1 MQSVLIFMV
10 ICAAVFWI
18 VKSCNYI
25 AEYENYEVFFF
36 ETGILFL
43 FAGMIMDCLQILLGT
58 SIHLR
63 YIQPL
68 CSLGYLGC
76 VYLILAGRLLDDP
89 LENKPEIIFV
99 TAYPQYSLNAWQLDA
114 SGYILKPYDEEQICH
129 ALERAICVHKNQ
141 KLIGHKNI
149 QIFCFPGFDVFV
161 NHSPINFKHEK
172 SKELLA
178 LLTYYRGGWVN
189 IDKMTF
195 ELFEE
200 MEEKTA
206 KNYIRTI
213 LFRLK
218 QILQQEKIDY
228 ILESG
233 YGKARVIPD
242 TFYCDFYEYLNG
254 KTELYHGEFMGE
266 YTWAQNMGAH
276 MWHKN

>member
-1 MQSVLIFMV
+1 MKIAIIDDEKKAGNMLQIILKESYLADQIEDIVLFSN
-10 ICAAVFWI
+10 A
-18 VKSCNYI
+18 
-25 AEYENYEVFFF
+25 
-36 ETGILFL
+36 ETGYL
-43 FAGMIMDCLQILLGT
+43 
-58 SIHLR
+58 
-63 YIQPL
+63 YIQTNCPDIVFL
-68 CSLGYLGC
+68 DIEMPGLSG
-76 VYLILAGRLLDDP
+76 IDLAGRLLDNP